1 MFSNIGW
8 GEVFAIVVIAIIVI
22 GPEKLPGVIKDVQ
35 AAVYAARKAIRNA
48 RAELDGTLDEF
59 DELREP
65 IAQAAEWGR
74 MGPRAA
80 ISKALFDGDE
90 EFLDEFD
97 PKKQMKEAGL
107 DPSVSPREAMRRS
120 LRRQEAEEAAAEA
133 ATGTGGTRQRPPQ
146 QDPRTEPTH
155 QAPPPAAGEGRGNY
169 ETGGGFSWAD
179 IT

>member
-8 GEVFAIVVIAIIVI
+8 GEIFAIAIIAVIVI
-22 GPEKLPGVIKDVQ
+22 GPERLPGVIKDVR
-35 AAVYAARKAIRNA
+35 AAIYAARKAIRNA

-59 DELREP
+59 EELKAP

-97 PKKQMKEAGL
+97 PKKQMKDAGL
-107 DPSVSPREAMRRS
+107 DTTVSPKEAMRRS
-120 LRRQEAEEAAAEA
+120 MRRQDAAESA
-133 ATGTGGTRQRPPQ
+133 RAQQPSQPPAQ
-146 QDPRTEPTH
+146 PQNPTH
-155 QAPPPAAGEGRGNY
+155 QAPPPGPGEGNGNY